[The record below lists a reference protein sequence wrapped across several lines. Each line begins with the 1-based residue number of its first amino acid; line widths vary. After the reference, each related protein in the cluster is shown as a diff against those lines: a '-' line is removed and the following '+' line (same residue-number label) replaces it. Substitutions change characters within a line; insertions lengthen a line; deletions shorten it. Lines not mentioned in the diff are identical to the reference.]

1 MKDRIACMYCIS
13 VGKTA
18 TEYPVKTR
26 GPSLPRKKYSAKFGN
41 SSVKLGDSS
50 AKLGRSLAKLV
61 YCIT

>member
-1 MKDRIACMYCIS
+1 MKDRIACMHCIS

-26 GPSLPRKKYSAKFGN
+26 GPSLPRKNYSAKFGD

-50 AKLGRSLAKLV
+50 VKHGDSSAKLV
-61 YCIT
+61 